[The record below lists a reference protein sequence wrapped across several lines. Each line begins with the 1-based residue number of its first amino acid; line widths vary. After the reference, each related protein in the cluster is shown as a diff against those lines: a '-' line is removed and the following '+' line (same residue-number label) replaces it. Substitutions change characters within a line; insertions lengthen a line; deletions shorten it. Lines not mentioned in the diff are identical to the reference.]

1 MGADRGRGESG
12 RTEIEAADLAGTR
25 HMARQGSPA

>member
-12 RTEIEAADLAGTR
+12 RTEIKVADRAGAR